1 MDYEKIRRKTR
12 AVTIGS
18 VTIGSGHPIAV
29 QSMLNTDTADA
40 EACTEQARKLED
52 AGCDIIRLTVP
63 SAEYAETIY
72 KMKNAGIKA
81 PLVAD
86 IHFDYRLALE
96 AMDNG
101 ADKIRINP
109 GNIGDKWKT
118 KMVVEKARDTGK
130 AIRIGLNTGSLPKH
144 GKNDDVVELMVNTAL
159 EYISDFEA
167 WNFNN
172 IVVSLKSSDIDNT
185 MRAARLFNEK
195 SGYPFHLG
203 VTEAGNAI
211 TSAVRSTWAL
221 GNLLKEGIGDTIRV
235 SINGSIEDE
244 VLCANEILRTLGL
257 KKGGVRIVACPR
269 CGRHTFD
276 SHGFLNEIQHRLL
289 TLNKDITVA
298 VMGCSVNGPG
308 EAHGAD
314 FAVCGNGR
322 KIFVYS
328 HGSLV
333 SSLSSKEEAEKELF
347 RLIEEE

>member
-1 MDYEKIRRKTR
+1 MNSKYIAQVRDIKI
-12 AVTIGS
+12 GGDES
-18 VTIGSGHPIAV
+18 VKVQTMYDDKISGINPEIV
-29 QSMLNTDTADA
+29 VKRINDLSLM
-40 EACTEQARKLED
+40 
-52 AGCDIIRLTVP
+52 GCDLIRFSYVSKEDGENFKYITSHSPIPV
-63 SAEYAETIY
+63 
-72 KMKNAGIKA
+72 
-81 PLVAD
+81 VAD
-86 IHFDYRLALE
+86 IHFDYKLALE

-118 KMVVEKARDTGK
+118 KLVVEKARDTGK

-144 GKNDDVVELMVNTAL
+144 GKDDDVVELMVNTAL
-159 EYISDFEA
+159 DYISDFEA
-167 WNFNN
+167 WNFRN

-185 MRAARLFNEK
+185 MRAARLFKEK

-244 VLCANEILRTLGL
+244 VLCANEILRTMGL

-276 SHGFLNEIQHRLL
+276 SHGFLTEIQHKLL

-333 SSLSSKEEAEKELF
+333 TSLSSKEEAEKELF

>member
-1 MDYEKIRRKTR
+1 MNSKYIAQVRDIKI
-12 AVTIGS
+12 GGDES
-18 VTIGSGHPIAV
+18 VKVQTMYDDKISGINPEIV
-29 QSMLNTDTADA
+29 VKRINDISLM
-40 EACTEQARKLED
+40 
-52 AGCDIIRLTVP
+52 GCDLIRFSYV
-63 SAEYAETIY
+63 S
-72 KMKNAGIKA
+72 KA
-81 PLVAD
+81 DGENFKYITSHSPIPVVAD
-86 IHFDYRLALE
+86 IHFDYKLALE

-118 KMVVEKARDTGK
+118 KLVVEKARDTGK

-144 GKNDDVVELMVNTAL
+144 GKDDDVVELMVNTAL
-159 EYISDFEA
+159 DYISDFEA
-167 WNFNN
+167 WNFRN

-185 MRAARLFNEK
+185 MRAARLFKEK

-244 VLCANEILRTLGL
+244 VLCANEILRTMGL

-276 SHGFLNEIQHRLL
+276 SHGFLTEIQHKLL

-333 SSLSSKEEAEKELF
+333 TSLSSKEEAEKELF

>member
-1 MDYEKIRRKTR
+1 MNSNYVAQIRDIKI
-12 AVTIGS
+12 GGDES
-18 VTIGSGHPIAV
+18 VKVQTMYDDKISGINPEIV
-29 QSMLNTDTADA
+29 VKRINDLSLM
-40 EACTEQARKLED
+40 
-52 AGCDIIRLTVP
+52 GCDLIRFSYVSKEDGENFKYITSHSPIPV
-63 SAEYAETIY
+63 
-72 KMKNAGIKA
+72 
-81 PLVAD
+81 VAD
-86 IHFDYRLALE
+86 IHFDYKLALE

-118 KMVVEKARDTGK
+118 KLVVEKARDTGK

-144 GKNDDVVELMVNTAL
+144 GKDDDVVELMVNTAL
-159 EYISDFEA
+159 DYISDFEA
-167 WNFNN
+167 WNFRN

-185 MRAARLFNEK
+185 MRAARLFKEK

-244 VLCANEILRTLGL
+244 VLCANEILRTMGL

-276 SHGFLNEIQHRLL
+276 SHGFLTEIQHKLL

-333 SSLSSKEEAEKELF
+333 TSLSSKEEAEKELF